1 MKEISTRVIMIG
13 AASLLGV
20 ALVASSAYAARGSLT
35 VADAPGQVLQISG
48 VGPASAQASPTATAH
63 ISPTATAHTSPNA
76 KGLSSA
82 TTARSTARATT
93 RATSQATATPQSG
106 VSQVAPPAAQ
116 MLPTHHAEMHSP
128 EPVHSP
134 SHM

>member
-48 VGPASAQASPTATAH
+48 VGPASAQVSPTATAH

-82 TTARSTARATT
+82 TTARATT

>member
-48 VGPASAQASPTATAH
+48 VGPASAQVSPTATAH
-63 ISPTATAHTSPNA
+63 TSPTATAHTSPNA

-82 TTARSTARATT
+82 TTARATT
-93 RATSQATATPQSG
+93 RATSQATAIPQSG

>member
-48 VGPASAQASPTATAH
+48 VGPASAQVSPTATAH
-63 ISPTATAHTSPNA
+63 TSPTATARTSPNA

-82 TTARSTARATT
+82 TTARATT

>member
-48 VGPASAQASPTATAH
+48 VGPASAQVSPTATAH
-63 ISPTATAHTSPNA
+63 TSPTATAHTSPNA

-82 TTARSTARATT
+82 TTARATT